1 MGLVAHFLAPAH
13 CSFTSPR
20 HLGFAQQ
27 EARFYGLFRCSRS
40 PKIELE
46 KTRMSGVD
54 KAGRRGLY
62 TPNTARRRFG
72 VMARLRSSSLIVV
85 VETPI
90 RLGGQVSATFHLWKG
105 GASVPGCLTGE
116 SEERETWTAE
126 SLRAASSIERTRP
139 DETSAVLR
147 FRSTP
152 WPRKRTEWDLVKR
165 EVTSRYQSSHPT

>member
-90 RLGGQVSATFHLWKG
+90 RLGGSSFGDLPFMEGWG
-105 GASVPGCLTGE
+105 FGPGLFD
-116 SEERETWTAE
+116 R
-126 SLRAASSIERTRP
+126 
-139 DETSAVLR
+139 
-147 FRSTP
+147 
-152 WPRKRTEWDLVKR
+152 
-165 EVTSRYQSSHPT
+165 